1 MPLIP
6 ALRILFI
13 VLHTLFWSVPILL
26 LSSLDPYAQRSARLI
41 RFWAK
46 GNLWACGVKV
56 RVQGLE
62 RLDPRRAYLFMSN
75 HQSQFDILALMSV
88 LDSFQLRWVAKHE
101 LRKIP
106 VLGLC
111 MQRTHQILIDRESR
125 TQAVATIRRVKELL
139 NAGISVLFFPE
150 GTRSKDGHLLPFKP
164 GGFAVAVETG
174 VPVVPVTVNG
184 SRAVLPSGDWKVRAG
199 QIDITLSEPIR
210 IDPQLNKKAAREELL
225 MKVQQAI
232 AANHLPDPCS
242 PPAVGSPLVISSS
255 APERPT
261 S

>member
-1 MPLIP
+1 MILI
-6 ALRILFI
+6 AVLRIFFI
-13 VLHTLFWSVPILL
+13 VLHTLFWSVPVLL
-26 LSSLDPYAQRSARLI
+26 LSSLDPYAERSARLI

-62 RLDPRRAYLFMSN
+62 RLDPRKAYLFMSN
-75 HQSQFDILALMSV
+75 HQSQFDILALMSA
-88 LDSFQLRWVAKHE
+88 LDAFQLRWVAKQE
-101 LRKIP
+101 LRKVP

-111 MQRTHQILIDRESR
+111 IQRTHQIIVDRESR
-125 TQAVATIRRVKELL
+125 TQAVATIRLVKELL

-150 GTRSKDGHLLPFKP
+150 GTRSKDGQLLPFKP

-184 SRAVLPSGDWKVRAG
+184 SRAIMPSGDWKVRAG
-199 QIDITLSEPIR
+199 EIEIVLSEPIR
-210 IDPQLNKKAAREELL
+210 IDPHLSKKTAREALL
-225 MKVQQAI
+225 LKVQEAI
-232 AANHLPDPCS
+232 AAHHRPDTAS
-242 PPAVGSPLVISSS
+242 APPAGSPLVAPSS
-255 APERPT
+255 APEQPT